1 MILNF
6 KTWYKKRKRFWW
18 YSEKRYQETYNR

>member
-6 KTWYKKRKRFWW
+6 KTWCKKRKRFWW
-18 YSEKRYQETYNR
+18 YSEKRYQ